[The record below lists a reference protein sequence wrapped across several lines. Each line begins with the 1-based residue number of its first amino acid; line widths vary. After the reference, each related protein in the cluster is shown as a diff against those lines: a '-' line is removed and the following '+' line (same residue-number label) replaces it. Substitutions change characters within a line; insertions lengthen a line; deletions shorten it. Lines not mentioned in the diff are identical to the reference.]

1 MKKKTLIVLFNLKEG
16 AEEKDYQKW
25 ALEVDIPIAGSL
37 KSVDDFK
44 LFKTQSIF
52 GSDQIPPFKYIEVID
67 INDFDNFPADIA
79 AEPRMNEVASKFQS
93 LADSPIFLVTD
104 KIAD

>member
-1 MKKKTLIVLFNLKEG
+1 MKNKTLIVLFNLKEG
-16 AEEKDYQKW
+16 IEESDYQKW

-37 KSVDDFK
+37 KSVNDFK
-44 LFKTQSIF
+44 LYKTEGIF
-52 GSDQIPPFKYIEVID
+52 GSDQTPPFKYIEVID
-67 INDFDNFPADIA
+67 INNFDSFPSDIA

-93 LADSPIFLVTD
+93 LAESPIFLVTD